1 MDTVGGGGP
10 RVARLWTYHRLYD
23 DLLILVPLIT
33 LFGIVRKGSR
43 DSGTGITAR
52 VLLVLGCLGML
63 APGTLL
69 RQPFPWGTPFRIGQS
84 LLWIGMLAFLLHWA
98 GKGKRDSP
106 AQELA

>member
-1 MDTVGGGGP
+1 MELGPVCAHPPGLWSVGVPPPVGGPMDTVGGGGTL
-10 RVARLWTYHRLYD
+10 VARLWTYHRLYD

-43 DSGTGITAR
+43 DSGKGITAR

-69 RQPFPWGTPFRIGQS
+69 RQPFPWGTPF
-84 LLWIGMLAFLLHWA
+84 
-98 GKGKRDSP
+98 
-106 AQELA
+106 